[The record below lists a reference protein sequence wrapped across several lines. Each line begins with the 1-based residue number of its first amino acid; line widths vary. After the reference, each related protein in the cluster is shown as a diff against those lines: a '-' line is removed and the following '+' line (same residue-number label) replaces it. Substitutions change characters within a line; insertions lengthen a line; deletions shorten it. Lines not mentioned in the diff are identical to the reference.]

1 MSEKE
6 KLNAMLKFGFENVKT
21 TDEWLVALLSSI
33 ASSLA
38 IIADSMSR
46 EDGEQ
51 E

>member
-1 MSEKE
+1 MVEYGNEK
-6 KLNAMLKFGFENVKT
+6 GKT
-21 TDEWLVALLSSI
+21 TDEWLVALLTSI

-51 E
+51 NDTN